1 MKNKYG
7 YENLYEMFKNKGF
20 SKEEQEAIE
29 NFAKCGTM
37 YTEADEQYW
46 FRVGF
51 YINRNFNENIVCVNK
66 EDLNLNWYRK
76 TKAMIENE
84 RVSE

>member
-20 SKEEQEAIE
+20 SKKEQEAIE
-29 NFAKCGTM
+29 NFARCGTM

-46 FRVGF
+46 FRAGF
-51 YINRNFNENIVCVNK
+51 LIKGCILKKEYVVVHK
-66 EDLNLNWYRK
+66 EDLNLNWYRE
-76 TKAMIENE
+76 TKAMIENGG
-84 RVSE
+84 